1 MLKNRFSAVVT
12 VKNDIVVQSFKF
24 NEYLPIGKP
33 KIILNN
39 LCEWKADEIILLSLD
54 NTFKKHPNFNLV
66 QSVSDKNLNI
76 PLIYGGGIKNAEDA
90 KKIINLGADKI
101 IISSLFFENPKE
113 VIKISELIGKESL
126 ILNLIFKKKENN
138 YIYYNCLKKK
148 FENKEISNSLDYF
161 SDYFS
166 EIMLS
171 DFLHDGVANS
181 FDANILK
188 QKDFTDKEIIVFGG
202 ISETKQI
209 KNLINKKNIRSIA
222 IGNFLNYQE
231 SSILNIKQKFKN
243 EFRD

>member
-1 MLKNRFSAVVT
+1 
-12 VKNDIVVQSFKF
+12 
-24 NEYLPIGKP
+24 
-33 KIILNN
+33 
-39 LCEWKADEIILLSLD
+39 
-54 NTFKKHPNFNLV
+54 
-66 QSVSDKNLNI
+66 
-76 PLIYGGGIKNAEDA
+76 
-90 KKIINLGADKI
+90 
-101 IISSLFFENPKE
+101 
-113 VIKISELIGKESL
+113 
-126 ILNLIFKKKENN
+126 
-138 YIYYNCLKKK
+138 
-148 FENKEISNSLDYF
+148 
-161 SDYFS
+161 
-166 EIMLS
+166 MLS